1 MLFRSRR
8 IAALHFKVPLER
20 MAFDAGRFIV
30 ADTNH
35 AIDLFELARV
45 ASQMELP
52 DDLKGGL
59 AISRENEMH
68 DPVFPNGTA
77 ICEVEIDPDT
87 CEMQV
92 VGYSTV
98 DDVGRC
104 INPMIVHGQTHGG
117 VVQGLGQAIYEL
129 CALEPTTGQPLA
141 GSFMD
146 YGMPRASDMPPIR
159 AEIEIGR
166 AHV

>member
-1 MLFRSRR
+1 MLFRS
-8 IAALHFKVPLER
+8 
-20 MAFDAGRFIV
+20 
-30 ADTNH
+30 
-35 AIDLFELARV
+35 
-45 ASQMELP
+45 
-52 DDLKGGL
+52 
-59 AISRENEMH
+59 
-68 DPVFPNGTA
+68 A

-87 CEMQV
+87 CEMKL

-146 YGMPRASDMPPIR
+146 YGMPRANDIPFIR
-159 AEIEIGR
+159 AEISEVLSPTNPLGVKAGGEGGTTPALSALVASVVDALRPYGVTHIDMPVTPFAIFR
-166 AHV
+166 AIKDAKKAG